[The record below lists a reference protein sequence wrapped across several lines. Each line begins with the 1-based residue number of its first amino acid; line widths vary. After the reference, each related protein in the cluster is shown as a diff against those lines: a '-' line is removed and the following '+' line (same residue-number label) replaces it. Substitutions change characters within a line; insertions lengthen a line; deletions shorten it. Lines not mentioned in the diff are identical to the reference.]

1 VKTHATGY
9 RSVLLCAA
17 MLMAALPGSADTIK
31 LKNGSVIK
39 GKVTTFNDQEFT
51 VMLDLGT
58 SSRRSTSRMVISVED
73 VASIEF
79 DGSGGESAAGRVLS
93 SPSVAETPV
102 ERAPAR
108 ETYTPASNTAE
119 PPRETATPASS
130 SPAGSF
136 AAEPTAVLAEK
147 SVKVIAAA
155 DWTSTEIRV
164 RRGQRV
170 SVAASGEVD
179 LGGNRMSGPD
189 GHKASD
195 PRKLLTD
202 KPTGGLIAVVGDN
215 NDDFVYV
222 GRENEFTAAHDG
234 ILFLSVNEGNLK
246 DNNGSFTARVKVYGK
261 K

>member
-1 VKTHATGY
+1 MKTHATGY

-17 MLMAALPGSADTIK
+17 MSMIALPGLADTIK

-93 SPSVAETPV
+93 SPSAAETSV
-102 ERAPAR
+102 ERAPVR
-108 ETYTPASNTAE
+108 ETFTPTSSAAE
-119 PPRETATPASS
+119 PLREAATTPSSAPAATPAE
-130 SPAGSF
+130 PA
-136 AAEPTAVLAEK
+136 ATLAEK

-222 GRENEFTAAHDG
+222 GRETEFTAAHDG